1 MLSRPRSVKTSKI
14 GRRATRLEVTD
25 AGAFA
30 DGDAGAFAD
39 GDPRSRVR
47 TGTSTTVLLARRLEA
62 VPEAIALRR
71 SGPPAS
77 A

>member
-30 DGDAGAFAD
+30 GDPEADGR

-47 TGTSTTVLLARRLEA
+47 TGTSTTVLLARRVEA

-71 SGPPAS
+71 SLPPAS